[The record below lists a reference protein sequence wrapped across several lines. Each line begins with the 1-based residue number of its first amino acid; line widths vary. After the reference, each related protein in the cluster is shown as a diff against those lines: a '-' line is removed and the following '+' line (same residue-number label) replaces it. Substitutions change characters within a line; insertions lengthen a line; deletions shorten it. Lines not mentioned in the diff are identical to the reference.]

1 MSNIGSPF
9 GQNEWLVEE
18 MYRKFRDDPSS
29 VDPSWHEFLVD
40 YNPEPVPEPATAAT
54 PAAGAGQPAA
64 AAAQPAAAPAPP
76 APPAKPSGASDG
88 NGSVAAPAA
97 TVASGASGASGAA
110 KAATP
115 PPAEGDELQVLRGA
129 AAAVVKNM
137 SASLDVPTATSVRA
151 IPAKLIIDNRI
162 VINNQLK
169 RNRGGKISFT
179 PLLGYALVQ
188 ATKQFPNMNRHYTE
202 VDGKPTAVTPAHTN
216 LGLAI
221 DLKGKDGKCSSAVAG
236 IKGAEGMRFA
246 QFVTAYEDIV
256 RRARDGKLTAEDFAE
271 NGFVRPTPAPS
282 APCTRCRG

>member
-1 MSNIGSPF
+1 MSNISSPF

-40 YNPEPVPEPATAAT
+40 YNPEPTAQSTQETASPADGQTAAT
-54 PAAGAGQPAA
+54 APQPKPAAVAEPSAETPAPAKRADTPGTAGAGNGAA
-64 AAAQPAAAPAPP
+64 SAPP
-76 APPAKPSGASDG
+76 
-88 NGSVAAPAA
+88 
-97 TVASGASGASGAA
+97 A

-151 IPAKLIIDNRI
+151 IPAKLMIDNRI

-179 PLLGYALVQ
+179 HLLGHALVQ
-188 ATKQFPNMNRHYTE
+188 AIKKFPNMNRHYAE

-221 DLKGKDGKCSSAVAG
+221 DLQGKDGKRSLVVAG
-236 IKGAEGMRFA
+236 
-246 QFVTAYEDIV
+246 
-256 RRARDGKLTAEDFAE
+256 
-271 NGFVRPTPAPS
+271 
-282 APCTRCRG
+282 